1 MDLDLYRD
9 ARNAYLKAWNAYTK
23 DPENLGIAA
32 SFEAAK
38 VAFNRE
44 IERINSGL
52 VQKHQNMLK
61 NKLTLS

>member
-32 SFEAAK
+32 SLEAAK
-38 VAFNRE
+38 IIFNRE
-44 IERINSGL
+44 IDKINQTL
-52 VQKHQNMLK
+52 VQKHQAFIK
-61 NKLTLS
+61 SKA

>member
-23 DPENLGIAA
+23 DPENSAIAA

-38 VAFNRE
+38 IIFNRE
-44 IERINSGL
+44 IDKINQTL
-52 VQKHQNMLK
+52 VQKHQAFIK
-61 NKLTLS
+61 SKA